1 MTKPAVPPAAEDRP
15 PGRRLALS
23 PSRASDFRQCP
34 LLYRLRAI
42 DRIPQPPTLAMVR
55 GTLVHAALEELL
67 ALPAEARTLA
77 AAHELVAPSWERV
90 SDETPE
96 ENRLDLDE
104 QGLAQLFE
112 QSKTLLTGYFALE
125 DPAKVTPS
133 ACELRVE
140 VELAPDVPLR
150 GFVDRVDKL
159 ADGAIRVVDY
169 KTGRAPGDFYEAKAL
184 FQMKFYA
191 LALWK
196 LRGAVPSELRL
207 MYLGSGDTLTY
218 EPDPD
223 ELERFGRTLV
233 AIWRAIQ
240 AAGRTGD
247 FRPNPGPLCKWCE
260 HQSRCPAF
268 GGTPPQYPGWPDDV
282 DDKALVLELFA
293 E

>member
-1 MTKPAVPPAAEDRP
+1 MTKSAVGSLS
-15 PGRRLALS
+15 GRRLALS

-67 ALPAEARTLA
+67 ALPAESRTLDTA
-77 AAHELVAPSWERV
+77 AELIAPSWQRV
-90 SDETPE
+90 SGEMPE
-96 ENRLDLDE
+96 DNRLDLDE
-104 QGLAQLFE
+104 HGLSQLFE
-112 QSKTLLTGYFALE
+112 QSKTLLAAYFALE
-125 DPAKVTPS
+125 DPARVTPS

-140 VELAPDVPLR
+140 VDLEPDVPLR
-150 GFVDRVDKL
+150 GFVDRVDEL
-159 ADGAIRVVDY
+159 ADGELRVVDY
-169 KTGRAPGDFYEAKAL
+169 KTGRAPAGLYEAKAL

-196 LRGAVPSELRL
+196 LRGIVPHELRL

-218 EPDPD
+218 EPDRG
-223 ELERFGRTLV
+223 ELERFSRTLV

-240 AAGRTGD
+240 TAGRTGD

-268 GGTPPQYPGWPDDV
+268 GNTPPEYPGWPDEDS
-282 DDKALVLELFA
+282 DESLVPELLA